1 MRSYNL
7 FRLKDGDGLCC
18 AVPETRV
25 IPAFVDGRRWVFGG
39 KLEATPSHPS
49 GFDDR
54 AAATAVRFNGFYLF
68 QALDRQVGL
77 RDGELAVRS
86 N

>member
-7 FRLKDGDGLCC
+7 FRRKDQEGLVC
-18 AVPETRV
+18 AVPESRAV
-25 IPAFVDGRRWVFGG
+25 PPFIDGGEWTFGG
-39 KLEATPSHPS
+39 KVQSRDSAPP

-68 QALDRQVGL
+68 QATDRRL
-77 RDGELAVRS
+77 S
-86 N
+86 